1 MNPSSEHDISLDEE
15 NRDVFL
21 LGVNLR
27 KYFPLKTGRVF
38 GKAPKLRAV
47 DNVTISLKKGEITG
61 LVGES
66 GCGKTTLGRLILRLT
81 NPTSGALF
89 FDAPSAE
96 TRKYLELAR
105 RRGES
110 GQSDSQRSGITH
122 QMKGIEKQ
130 FSIYSFNRKKMKEFR
145 RRTHIVFQD
154 PNSSLNPRMVARDII
169 S

>member
-81 NPTSGALF
+81 DSTSGALF

-110 GQSDSQRSGITH
+110 GQSDSQRFWNNPSDERNREAIFDLQLQSQKDERVPAKDAYCFSGSKFLTRS
-122 QMKGIEKQ
+122 QNG
-130 FSIYSFNRKKMKEFR
+130 S
-145 RRTHIVFQD
+145 
-154 PNSSLNPRMVARDII
+154 
-169 S
+169 